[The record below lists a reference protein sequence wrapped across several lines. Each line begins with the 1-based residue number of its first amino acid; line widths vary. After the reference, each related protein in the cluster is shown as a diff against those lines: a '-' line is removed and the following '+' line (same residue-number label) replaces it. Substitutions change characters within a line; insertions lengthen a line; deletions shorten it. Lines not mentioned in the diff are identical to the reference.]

1 MCIISDSTTKDPRRG
16 LQDYVWRGGIITAV
30 ESGPEDTREAANLG
44 QGGTGEGLNTSHP
57 SVDEATAHVLT
68 FSNTSVVDAFQSR
81 REGAVMLSKAS
92 STNGIIKQALKA
104 TFFPFLVQALSG
116 SILLKISY
124 HVRG

>member
-116 SILLKISY
+116 SIF
-124 HVRG
+124 